1 MSLTPSKT
9 SFIVQPES
17 KPCRV
22 TLTASP
28 IQGSDRVQLLPP
40 TFLLTDVKLENISGE
55 HQPCLLECL
64 LRKNWKLSF
73 SVKIKNIQ
81 GMKGQTKQDLQTG
94 RPAYICSVGK
104 EKMGTLNGTRETSKG

>member
-1 MSLTPSKT
+1 MSLTPTKT

-55 HQPCLLECL
+55 CQPCLLECL

-73 SVKIKNIQ
+73 SVKIKKHSRNERSNKARSENREACLCLFS
-81 GMKGQTKQDLQTG
+81 GKGEDGHVEWYKRD
-94 RPAYICSVGK
+94 K
-104 EKMGTLNGTRETSKG
+104 